1 MDPSYGKEIKL
12 AATDAL
18 QSAGEELPPV
28 SSKEAAEVVA
38 KAAVAALNTEDLA
51 AEEEEDDAIGGE
63 DEHWAM
69 AAYMEGISEE
79 QETLDAIARK
89 QLSAAFAMMHKGLD
103 KIEEGHKIGQEGVRL
118 QREGLIKL
126 NEVCERNP
134 LYEVARYIES
144 AFGEDTS
151 LEKDQNKDGDKTDK
165 ISGEELKAAIAKM
178 DFPKPSVDP
187 QRIYDGVTKTGQKRR
202 KYSCPK
208 PKCKYVRV
216 NREAVCAHIR
226 KSHDHVTLGPCNGCG
241 TFYSPNKESLIVHMQ
256 GCAQSI
262 AEVLKV
268 PQEHQDQ
275 DDEDDDDDD
284 ADDE

>member
-1 MDPSYGKEIKL
+1 MDPPYRKELKL
-12 AATDAL
+12 VASDAL
-18 QSAGEELPPV
+18 QSTEEELPPV
-28 SSKEAAEVVA
+28 SSKKAAEVVA
-38 KAAVAALNTEDLA
+38 KAAVAALAREDPT
-51 AEEEEDDAIGGE
+51 AEEPEGGLGGE

-79 QETLDAIARK
+79 QEALDGIARK
-89 QLSAAFAMMHKGLD
+89 QLGEAFAMMHRGLD
-103 KIEEGHKIGQEGVRL
+103 KIEEAHKMGQEGVRL

-134 LYEVARYIES
+134 LYEVAKHIEA

-151 LEKDQNKDGDKTDK
+151 LGKDKDTDGEKKEK
-165 ISGEELKAAIAKM
+165 ISGEELKAAIAKI
-178 DFPKPSVDP
+178 DFPKPSAEPV
-187 QRIYDGVTKTGQKRR
+187 RIYDGFTKTGQKRC

-208 PKCKYVRV
+208 PKCKYVCV

-226 KSHDHVTLGPCNGCG
+226 RTHDHVTLGPCNGCG
-241 TFYSPNKESLIVHMQ
+241 TFCSPNKESLIIHMQ

-262 AEVLKV
+262 SEVLQV

-275 DDEDDDDDD
+275 DDEDDDNDN